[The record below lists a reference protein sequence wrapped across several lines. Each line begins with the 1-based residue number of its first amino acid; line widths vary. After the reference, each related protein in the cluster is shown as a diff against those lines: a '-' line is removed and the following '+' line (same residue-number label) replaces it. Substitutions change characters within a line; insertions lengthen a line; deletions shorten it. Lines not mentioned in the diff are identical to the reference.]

1 MPSSSVAMR
10 SLAFAVA
17 SLSTAVALAQTGP
30 AAPAMTVPFEVQ
42 SVEIAQ
48 AGRGALDGLARSL
61 SERGVR
67 QIEVRGYASGD
78 DASDA
83 RKLALARALS
93 VRSYLI
99 DQGVKARIE
108 VNVNGQP
115 ARTAPR
121 ERVDVLVP

>member
-1 MPSSSVAMR
+1 MR